1 MLATEDLMK
10 EHQLI
15 LKYIDLMERYAEFD
29 LKDLIAPILFESA
42 NCFIQ
47 FIHEF
52 ADHFHHAKEEDIL
65 FRYLEIPGV
74 LTHCNPVPQM
84 LFEHNKAREFVR
96 NMENAI
102 QAKKINEL
110 TANAGQYARL
120 LKEHIYKEDNIL
132 YPMAERGLS
141 DEAKSSLLKE
151 YIETDN
157 RLNSHAIWLKYEIL
171 CTELE
176 QQLNVQ
182 KETVAKSGYETRV
195 IHKKG
200 KYL

>member
-1 MLATEDLMK
+1 MLATENLMK

-15 LKYIDLMERYAEFD
+15 LKYVDLMERYAETS
-29 LKDLIAPILFESA
+29 LKNSNTTILLEKA

-65 FRYLEIPGV
+65 FRYLEVPGV
-74 LTHCNPVPQM
+74 LTHCNPVHQM
-84 LFEHNKAREFVR
+84 LFEHERAREFVR

-102 QAKKINEL
+102 QIKDLNEL
-110 TANAGQYARL
+110 MVNAVQYAKL
-120 LKEHIYKEDNIL
+120 LKDHIFKEDNIL
-132 YPMAERGLS
+132 YPMGERGLS

-151 YIETDN
+151 YTETDN
-157 RLNSHAIWLKYEIL
+157 RLNSAAIWRKYEIL

-176 QQLNVQ
+176 KPLGVQ
-182 KETVAKSGYETRV
+182 KEIAIKSGEHESRV
-195 IHKKG
+195 THKKG
-200 KYL
+200 

>member
-29 LKDLIAPILFESA
+29 LKDLIAPILFENA

-200 KYL
+200 

>member
-29 LKDLIAPILFESA
+29 LKDLIAPIFFENA

-65 FRYLEIPGV
+65 FRYFEIPGV

-84 LFEHNKAREFVR
+84 LFEHSKAREFVR

-102 QAKKINEL
+102 QTKEINEL
-110 TANAGQYARL
+110 TVNAGQYARL

-151 YIETDN
+151 YTETDN

-182 KETVAKSGYETRV
+182 KETVAKSSYEKQI

-200 KYL
+200 

>member
-29 LKDLIAPILFESA
+29 LKDLIAPILFENA

-74 LTHCNPVPQM
+74 LTHCNPVPRICP
-84 LFEHNKAREFVR
+84 EYGKR
-96 NMENAI
+96 NTS
-102 QAKKINEL
+102 KKD
-110 TANAGQYARL
+110 
-120 LKEHIYKEDNIL
+120 K
-132 YPMAERGLS
+132 
-141 DEAKSSLLKE
+141 
-151 YIETDN
+151 
-157 RLNSHAIWLKYEIL
+157 
-171 CTELE
+171 
-176 QQLNVQ
+176 
-182 KETVAKSGYETRV
+182 
-195 IHKKG
+195 
-200 KYL
+200 

>member
-29 LKDLIAPILFESA
+29 LKEDLIAPIFFENA

-52 ADHFHHAKEEDIL
+52 ADQFHHAKEEDIL

-84 LFEHNKAREFVR
+84 LFEHSKAREFVR

-102 QAKKINEL
+102 QTKEINEL
-110 TANAGQYARL
+110 TVNAGEYARL

-151 YIETDN
+151 YTETDN
-157 RLNSHAIWLKYEIL
+157 RINSRAIWLKYEIL

-176 QQLNVQ
+176 QKLNVQ
-182 KETVAKSGYETRV
+182 KETVAKSSYETRV
-195 IHKKG
+195 THKMV
-200 KYL
+200 

>member
-29 LKDLIAPILFESA
+29 LKDLIAPILFENA

-65 FRYLEIPGV
+65 FRYLEVPGV

-84 LFEHNKAREFVR
+84 LFEHSKAREFVR

-110 TANAGQYARL
+110 TTNAGQYARL

-182 KETVAKSGYETRV
+182 KEAFAKSGYETRV

-200 KYL
+200 

>member
-29 LKDLIAPILFESA
+29 LKDLIAPILFEKA
-42 NCFIQ
+42 NFFIQ

-52 ADHFHHAKEEDIL
+52 ADHFHHTKEEDIL

-200 KYL
+200 

>member
-1 MLATEDLMK
+1 
-10 EHQLI
+10 
-15 LKYIDLMERYAEFD
+15 MERYTEFD
-29 LKDLIAPILFESA
+29 LKDLNTFILFEKA
-42 NCFIQ
+42 NCFMQ

-65 FRYLEIPGV
+65 FRYLEVPGV

-84 LFEHNKAREFVR
+84 LFEHSKAREFVR

-102 QAKKINEL
+102 QTKEINEL
-110 TANAGQYARL
+110 TVNAGQYARL

-151 YIETDN
+151 YTETDN
-157 RLNSHAIWLKYEIL
+157 RLNSRAIWLKYEIL
-171 CTELE
+171 CIELE

-182 KETVAKSGYETRV
+182 KETVAKSSYETRV
-195 IHKKG
+195 THKMV
-200 KYL
+200 

>member
-29 LKDLIAPILFESA
+29 LKDLIAPILFENA

-182 KETVAKSGYETRV
+182 KEIVAKSGYETRV

-200 KYL
+200 

>member
-29 LKDLIAPILFESA
+29 LKDLIAPILFEKA
-42 NCFIQ
+42 NFFIQ

-65 FRYLEIPGV
+65 FRYLEVPGV

-84 LFEHNKAREFVR
+84 LFEHSKAREFVR

-102 QAKKINEL
+102 QTKEINEL
-110 TANAGQYARL
+110 TVNAGQYARL

-141 DEAKSSLLKE
+141 DEAKSSLRKRI
-151 YIETDN
+151 YRN
-157 RLNSHAIWLKYEIL
+157 R
-171 CTELE
+171 
-176 QQLNVQ
+176 
-182 KETVAKSGYETRV
+182 
-195 IHKKG
+195 
-200 KYL
+200 

>member
-1 MLATEDLMK
+1 MLATENLMK

-15 LKYIDLMERYAEFD
+15 LKYVDLMERYAEFG
-29 LKDLIAPILFESA
+29 LKNLNGPFLFEKA
-42 NCFIQ
+42 DCFIQ

-52 ADHFHHAKEEDIL
+52 ADDFHHAKEEDIL
-65 FRYLEIPGV
+65 FRYLGVPGV

-96 NMENAI
+96 NMENAL
-102 QAKKINEL
+102 QTKDINML
-110 TANAGQYARL
+110 VLNAEQYAKL

-141 DEAKSSLLKE
+141 DDAKSSLLRE
-151 YIETDN
+151 YSDTDN
-157 RLNSHAIWLKYEIL
+157 RLDSHAIWRKYEIL

-176 QQLNVQ
+176 NKLNVQ
-182 KETVAKSGYETRV
+182 KETAIKFGEHESRV
-195 IHKKG
+195 IHEKG
-200 KYL
+200 

>member
-29 LKDLIAPILFESA
+29 LKDLIAPILFEKA
-42 NCFIQ
+42 NFFIQ

-84 LFEHNKAREFVR
+84 LFEHSKAREFVR

-102 QAKKINEL
+102 QTKEINEL
-110 TANAGQYARL
+110 TVNAGQYARL

-200 KYL
+200 

>member
-29 LKDLIAPILFESA
+29 LKDLIAPILFEKA
-42 NCFIQ
+42 NFFIQ

-200 KYL
+200 

>member
-29 LKDLIAPILFESA
+29 LKDLIAPILFENA

-65 FRYLEIPGV
+65 FRYLEVPGV

-84 LFEHNKAREFVR
+84 LFEHSKAREFVR

-102 QAKKINEL
+102 QTKEINEL
-110 TANAGQYARL
+110 TVNAGQYARL

-151 YIETDN
+151 YTETDN
-157 RLNSHAIWLKYEIL
+157 RLNSRAIWLKYEIL

-182 KETVAKSGYETRV
+182 KETVAKSSYETRV
-195 IHKKG
+195 THKMV
-200 KYL
+200 

>member
-1 MLATEDLMK
+1 MLATENLMK

-15 LKYIDLMERYAEFD
+15 LKYVDLMERYAEFG
-29 LKDLIAPILFESA
+29 LKNLNGPFLFEKA
-42 NCFIQ
+42 DCFIQ

-52 ADHFHHAKEEDIL
+52 ADDFHHAKEEDIL
-65 FRYLEIPGV
+65 FRYLDVPGV

-96 NMENAI
+96 NMENAL
-102 QAKKINEL
+102 QTKDINML
-110 TANAGQYARL
+110 VLNAEQYAKL

-141 DEAKSSLLKE
+141 DDAKSSLLRE
-151 YIETDN
+151 YTDTDN
-157 RLNSHAIWLKYEIL
+157 RLDSHAIWRKYEIL

-176 QQLNVQ
+176 NKLNVQ
-182 KETVAKSGYETRV
+182 KETAIKFGEHESRV
-195 IHKKG
+195 IHEKG
-200 KYL
+200 

>member
-1 MLATEDLMK
+1 
-10 EHQLI
+10 
-15 LKYIDLMERYAEFD
+15 MERYAEFD
-29 LKDLIAPILFESA
+29 LKDLIAPILFENA

-84 LFEHNKAREFVR
+84 LFEHSKAREFVR

-171 CTELE
+171 CIELE

-200 KYL
+200 

>member
-29 LKDLIAPILFESA
+29 LKDLIAPILFEKA
-42 NCFIQ
+42 NFFIQ

-65 FRYLEIPGV
+65 FRYLEVPGV

-84 LFEHNKAREFVR
+84 LFEHSKAREFVR

-102 QAKKINEL
+102 QTKEINEL
-110 TANAGQYARL
+110 TVNAGQYARL

-151 YIETDN
+151 YTETDN
-157 RLNSHAIWLKYEIL
+157 RINSRAIWLKYEIL

-182 KETVAKSGYETRV
+182 KETVAKSSYETRV
-195 IHKKG
+195 THKMV
-200 KYL
+200 

>member
-29 LKDLIAPILFESA
+29 LKDLMAPILFENA

-182 KETVAKSGYETRV
+182 KETVAKSGYETWV

-200 KYL
+200 

>member
-29 LKDLIAPILFESA
+29 LKDLMAPILFENA

-182 KETVAKSGYETRV
+182 KETVAKSGYVTRV

-200 KYL
+200 